1 MELIIQILMLFIVIN
16 CIIKLSFWKPWQAG
30 VFGLVCAVF
39 IIWSCQYAILQSKT
53 QLADYLK
60 NTKIM
65 QDAAVLVTVES
76 AICFA
81 FCFAALRNMF
91 GKKIKRWIQPLYWY
105 PSLLLFPVLFYILTQ
120 IIFAMPGTNFTTISY
135 LLATGVLIALPALSY
150 LVRYL
155 YPEKELRLEVY
166 FLVSLF
172 VCIMGL
178 ITTVNGNV
186 TYAAVEE
193 PLNIRA
199 LLLSLSL
206 FVVTFLMG
214 YAWNK
219 VKWIIRQRKELK
231 KNHINQQNKNYQWKL
246 FQKYCSG

>member
-1 MELIIQILMLFIVIN
+1 MELIIQILMLFIIIN
-16 CIIKLSFWKPWQAG
+16 CIIKLSFWKPWQA
-30 VFGLVCAVF
+30 AVF
-39 IIWSCQYAILQSKT
+39 SLIGAVFVIWGCQYAIMQSKT

-65 QDAAVLVTVES
+65 QDSAVLITIES

-91 GKKIKRWIQPLYWY
+91 GKKIKRWVQPLYWY

-120 IIFAMPGTNFTTISY
+120 IIFAMPGTDFTTISY
-135 LLATGVLIALPALSY
+135 LLAAGVFIGLPALSY

-172 VCIMGL
+172 VCIIGL

-186 TYAAVEE
+186 TYAAVKE
-193 PLNIRA
+193 PLNVKA
-199 LLLSLSL
+199 LLLSLGL
-206 FVVTFLMG
+206 FAGAFLIG

-219 VKWIIRQRKELK
+219 IKWIIRQKKELK
-231 KNHINQQNKNYQWKL
+231 GKSLQSTK
-246 FQKYCSG
+246 